1 MAKRRNFGDVALE
14 KGYISEE
21 TLKKALELQKK
32 EQKRGRYPLLGLVLL
47 KMGAITSTQLI
58 EIILELEEKS
68 PPGGG

>member
-1 MAKRRNFGDVALE
+1 MAKRRNFGDVALR

-21 TLKKALELQKK
+21 TLKKALEIQKK

>member
-1 MAKRRNFGDVALE
+1 MAKRRNFGDVALR

-21 TLKKALELQKK
+21 TLKKALEIQKK

-68 PPGGG
+68 HPGGG

>member
-1 MAKRRNFGDVALE
+1 MAKSRNFGVVALE